1 MATVME
7 LWCDEA
13 IELWKLLWSYRV
25 MDTVIVLSSYRV
37 IELWIQLWSYRV
49 MDTVMELSS
58 YVVMNGKLLL
68 TEINPVAT

>member
-1 MATVME
+1 
-7 LWCDEA
+7 
-13 IELWKLLWSYRV
+13 

-37 IELWIQLWSYRV
+37 
-49 MDTVMELSS
+49 MDTVMELCSYGVMKLSS